1 MRAIFPAMRDSS
13 FVTASLSDLFL
24 AKDPAC
30 CDACGDVLPEGAEAD
45 DGFQVRGKGLY
56 LWSRGGQ
63 IRFEEPPLCSSCSA
77 AIGLS
82 ALARWETEEDEG

>member
-1 MRAIFPAMRDSS
+1 MGYSS
-13 FVTASLSDLFL
+13 FVTASLSDLFH
-24 AKDPAC
+24 AKDPAR
-30 CDACGDVLPEGAEAD
+30 CDACGDVLPEGDSD

-63 IRFEEPPLCSSCSA
+63 LRFEEPPLCPSCSA

-82 ALARWETEEDEG
+82 ALARWEIEEEEG